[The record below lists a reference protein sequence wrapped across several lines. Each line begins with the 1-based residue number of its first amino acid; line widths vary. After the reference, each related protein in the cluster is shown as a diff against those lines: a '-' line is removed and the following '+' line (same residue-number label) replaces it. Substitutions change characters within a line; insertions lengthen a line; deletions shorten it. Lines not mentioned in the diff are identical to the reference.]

1 VALTTDLATYC
12 QGFGR
17 AFEPWP
23 PLPLAD
29 APELAWWHA
38 LIGPAPGGVVQG
50 PALLVALQTALPQ
63 LRLPQV
69 EGISSSELYQQ
80 SVLRGEHLSVDELG
94 GAGPLPSWQQPQQLT
109 LWIAPHPA
117 GAMPVLQTPSW
128 SDFELLVRALAHRAE
143 PAVLADGVHAQ
154 AVSGLIHWG
163 LINRFG
169 RQSRA
174 RLIVLHRAPYG
185 SVSAEHVPGG
195 LSDAAWLTASTTLRL
210 EHELTHLATK
220 ALLGTM
226 RLNLLDELVADAMGM
241 VAALGRFDAGLFGR
255 CLGVDC
261 TNGDR
266 PIAQG
271 RWSSYT
277 RELGQADAHRAVAL
291 VMARGRELQTRLN
304 EQPAL
309 LGPAQA
315 MTRLQWLCQQRLD
328 QPITTA
334 PTAALPV
341 QFSPSAP

>member
-1 VALTTDLATYC
+1 MATDLATYC
-12 QGFGR
+12 QGFAR
-17 AFEPWP
+17 ASEPWP

-38 LIGPAPGGVVQG
+38 LIGPAPGGVLQG
-50 PALLVALQTALPQ
+50 PALLAALQKALPQ

-80 SVLRGEHLSVDELG
+80 SVLRGVLLNADELA
-94 GAGPLPSWQQPQQLT
+94 GAGPLPSWEQPQALT

-128 SDFELLVRALAHRAE
+128 PDFELLVRALAHRAE

-185 SVSAEHVPGG
+185 SVSAVHVPGG
-195 LSDAAWLTASTTLRL
+195 LSDAAWVTASTTLRL

-241 VAALGRFDAGLFGR
+241 VAALGRFDAHLFGR

-261 TNGDR
+261 TKGDQ

-277 RELGQADAHRAVAL
+277 RELEQADAHKAVAL
-291 VMARGRELQTRLN
+291 VMARSRELQSRIDTQPTLTN
-304 EQPAL
+304 PAL
-309 LGPAQA
+309 A
-315 MTRLQWLCQQRLD
+315 MARLQWLCQQRLD

-341 QFSPSAP
+341 HFSPSAP